1 MKYFAFG
8 SNMSSRR
15 LRQRVPS
22 AKPLGTYSLERHEL
36 RFHKYNEDGSGKC
49 DAFFTGNN
57 SDVVF
62 GVLYEIDES
71 EKAALDRVEGL
82 GHGYNEKVVS
92 IRGAEG
98 NVEKAVTY
106 YATKLDEL
114 LLPYTWYKE
123 HVLAGAREANLPSEY
138 IAGIEAVEAVRDPDR
153 KREAE
158 QHSIHG

>member
-15 LRQRVPS
+15 LRQRVPG

-36 RFHKYNEDGSGKC
+36 RFHKYNKDGSGKC
-49 DAFFTGNN
+49 DAFYTGDK
-57 SDVVF
+57 SDVVL

-71 EKAALDRVEGL
+71 EKAALDRAEGL
-82 GHGYNEKVVS
+82 GYGYDEKEVFVY
-92 IRGAEG
+92 GAEG

-106 YATKLDEL
+106 YATKLDESL
-114 LLPYTWYKE
+114 QPYTWYKE
-123 HVLAGAREANLPSEY
+123 HVLAGAREADLPAAY
-138 IAGIEAVEAVRDPDR
+138 IAGIEAVEAIRDPDL

-158 QHSIHG
+158 QRAIHG